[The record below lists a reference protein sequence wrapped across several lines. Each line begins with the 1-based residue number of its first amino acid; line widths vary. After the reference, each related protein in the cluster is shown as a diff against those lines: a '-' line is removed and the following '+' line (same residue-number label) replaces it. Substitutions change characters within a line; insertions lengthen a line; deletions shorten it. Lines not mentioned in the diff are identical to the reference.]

1 MFTQKRGGSIYY
13 ITFMVKLEDEEELL
27 EDDFDDEPQEEKS
40 VPQYSYDYKS
50 RRILVWVEEE
60 ENKQVVEE
68 TLAFL
73 LPLATIR
80 MVTSQEKAFETS
92 EKEEWD
98 TYVVDLTEGNV
109 STSEFVKRANNNLDV
124 AIIALDYSH
133 IGKNSENSEIYY
145 DSIRKLFD
153 LKAPGNNS
161 ENQE

>member
-1 MFTQKRGGSIYY
+1 
-13 ITFMVKLEDEEELL
+13 MVKLEDDEELL
-27 EDDFDDEPQEEKS
+27 EDDFDDEPQEEKPS
-40 VPQYSYDYKS
+40 PQYSYDYKS

-60 ENKQVVEE
+60 ENRQVVEE

-80 MVTSQEKAFETS
+80 MVTSQEKAFEMS

-98 TYVVDLTEGNV
+98 TYVVDLTEEGV
-109 STSEFVKRANNNLDV
+109 STSEFVKTINNNQEV
-124 AIIALDYSH
+124 AIIALDYAH
-133 IGKNSENSEIYY
+133 LGKNNDNTEIYY

-161 ENQE
+161 ETQE

>member
-1 MFTQKRGGSIYY
+1 
-13 ITFMVKLEDEEELL
+13 MVKLEDDEDLL
-27 EDDFDDEPQEEKS
+27 EDFDDDFKEEKNT
-40 VPQYSYDYKS
+40 PQYSYDYKS

-60 ENKQVVEE
+60 ENKQIVEE

-80 MVTSQEKAFETS
+80 MVNSEGKAFEIS

-98 TYVVDLTEGNV
+98 TFVVDLTEKNV
-109 STSEFVKRANNNLDV
+109 STSEFVKMANNNQDV
-124 AIIALDYSH
+124 AIIALDYSRL
-133 IGKNSENSEIYY
+133 GKSNEYSDIYY

-153 LKAPGNNS
+153 LKAPGNNP

>member
-1 MFTQKRGGSIYY
+1 
-13 ITFMVKLEDEEELL
+13 MVKLEDEEELL
-27 EDDFDDEPQEEKS
+27 EDDFDDEPQEEKP

-60 ENKQVVEE
+60 ENRQVAEE

-80 MVTSQEKAFETS
+80 MVTSEEKAFEIS

-98 TYVVDLTEGNV
+98 TYVVDLTEENV
-109 STSEFVKRANNNLDV
+109 STSEFVKKANNNQEV

-133 IGKNSENSEIYY
+133 IGKSSENSEIYY

-153 LKAPGNNS
+153 LKAPGKDS
-161 ENQE
+161 ESQE

>member
-1 MFTQKRGGSIYY
+1 
-13 ITFMVKLEDEEELL
+13 MVKLEDDEELL
-27 EDDFDDEPQEEKS
+27 EDDFDEEEPQEDKP
-40 VPQYSYDYKS
+40 VLQYSYDYKS

-60 ENKQVVEE
+60 ENRQVVEE

-92 EKEEWD
+92 ENEEWD

-109 STSEFVKRANNNLDV
+109 STSEFVKGANNNQEV
-124 AIIALDYSH
+124 AIIALDYAH
-133 IGKNSENSEIYY
+133 LGKNNENSEIYY

-153 LKAPGNNS
+153 LKAPGKDS
-161 ENQE
+161 ETQE

>member
-1 MFTQKRGGSIYY
+1 
-13 ITFMVKLEDEEELL
+13 MVKLEQDEDLL
-27 EDDFDDEPQEEKS
+27 DDFDDDFKEDKPA
-40 VPQYSYDYKS
+40 PQYSYDYKS

-60 ENKQVVEE
+60 DNRPVVEE

-80 MVTSQEKAFETS
+80 MVTSEEKAFEIS

-98 TYVVDLTEGNV
+98 TYVVDLTEENV
-109 STSEFVKRANNNLDV
+109 STSEFVKKANNNLDV

-133 IGKNSENSEIYY
+133 IGKNSDNSEIYY

-153 LKAPGNNS
+153 LKAPGNT